1 MMNKKKTVV
10 VTTKNREVFLK
21 RCIDSLTN
29 NLLKPD
35 EIIIVND
42 GGATIYREFFDCDI
56 NLIIIN
62 NDKSLGGNK
71 ARNQGVMA
79 SSGDIIFFLDDDD
92 AYTPESISERIKLFE
107 DPDVVLA
114 FTGIKFVNSNNLDLI
129 LREKKPFSENIT
141 YKKLLSQGNLIG
153 STSCVAV
160 RREAIFSAG
169 LFDENVVAL
178 QDYETWLRISKLG
191 KIVHDNQSNLI
202 YTLHVG
208 NEQISSKYERY
219 LHAGEYIFN
228 KYKKD
233 LISYNI
239 HNDFLS
245 QRYLRVAI
253 SASSTSESIK
263 YKYALKSLKHKFNF
277 QSCALLLPTKILKK
291 FKDFT

>member
-1 MMNKKKTVV
+1 MTVSV
-10 VTTKNREVFLK
+10 VITTKNRKDFLYRALNSINNNTKTPKEV
-21 RCIDSLTN
+21 IV
-29 NLLKPD
+29 
-35 EIIIVND
+35 VND
-42 GGATIYREFFDCDI
+42 GGEKITLENTDFKF
-56 NLIIIN
+56 NLVLIN
-62 NDKSLGGNK
+62 NSDSLGGNK
-71 ARNQGVMA
+71 ARNQGIKA

-92 AYTPESISERIKLFE
+92 AYTPNSISERIKLFE

-114 FTGIKFVNSNNLDLI
+114 FTGVKFVNSNNLDLI
-129 LREKKPFSENIT
+129 LREKKTFSENIT

-191 KIVHDNQSNLI
+191 KIVHDNHSNLI

-208 NEQISSKYERY
+208 NNQISSKYERY
-219 LHAGEYIFN
+219 LNAGEYIFN

-239 HNDFLS
+239 YNDFLS

-263 YKYALKSLKHKFNF
+263 YKYALKSLKYKFNL
-277 QSCALLLPTKILKK
+277 QACALLLPTKILKK